1 MHRRHLLAGV
11 PALIAA
17 PAMATGTPAQPLV
30 AELFTSQSCN
40 SCPPADALL
49 VELARDRPEL
59 LVLSFH
65 VTYWDNLGWRDSF
78 SLEES
83 TRRQRRYAAT
93 IRHSAYG
100 PGQIY
105 TPQLVVQ
112 GRRDVVG
119 SNRRAVL
126 AAIAAEAE
134 AARPGVALQV
144 TDGATATVQAGE
156 GRGTGT
162 LLLVG
167 YDPRHVVPV
176 RGGENGGRSL
186 TYANVVRGIATASRW
201 QGQALRVQ
209 AARPPGERLAVLL
222 QSTDGDILAAARA

>member
-1 MHRRHLLAGV
+1 MHRRHLLAGA
-11 PALIAA
+11 PALLARPAFAA
-17 PAMATGTPAQPLV
+17 GTPAQPLV
-30 AELFTSQSCN
+30 AELFTSQSCS

-49 VELARDRPEL
+49 VELARDRPAL

-78 SLEES
+78 SLEEA

-93 IRHSAYG
+93 IRHGAYG
-100 PGQIY
+100 SGQIY

-112 GRRDVVG
+112 GRRDAVG
-119 SNRRAVL
+119 SNRRAAL

-134 AARPGVALQV
+134 AARPGVPLQV
-144 TDGATATVQAGE
+144 TDGAIVTVAVGE
-156 GRGTGT
+156 GRGAGT

-176 RGGENGGRSL
+176 HGGENGGRSL
-186 TYANVVRGIATASRW
+186 TYANVVRGLVTAGTW
-201 QGQALRVQ
+201 HGQAVRLT

-222 QSTDGDILAAARA
+222 QSSEAGILGAARA

>member
-1 MHRRHLLAGV
+1 MHRRHLLAGT

-17 PAMATGTPAQPLV
+17 PAIAAGTPAQPLV

-78 SLEES
+78 SLEEA

-93 IRHSAYG
+93 IAHSAYG
-100 PGQIY
+100 AGQIY

-112 GRRDVVG
+112 GRRDAVG
-119 SNRRAVL
+119 SNRRAAL

-134 AARPGVALQV
+134 AARPGVPLQV
-144 TDGATATVQAGE
+144 TDAATVVVQAGE
-156 GRGTGT
+156 GRGSGT

-167 YDPRHVVPV
+167 YDPLHVVPV

-186 TYANVVRGIATASRW
+186 TYANVVRGLVTVGAW
-201 QGQALRVQ
+201 QGQAVRLHAV
-209 AARPPGERLAVLL
+209 RPPGERLAVLL
-222 QSTDGDILAAARA
+222 QSSDGGILGAARA